1 MTLTDAPPA
10 SATDPVVDTSLR
22 RGSKPSVTQRT
33 GVLPAAGSPA
43 VRPPGADHLSDEE
56 VRQLGAELDA
66 IRDEVIASRGAKDAA
81 YIKRMVKITRG
92 LEVGGRAMLLASRYR
107 PAWALGT
114 GMLALGKVLDNM
126 EVGHNT
132 LHGQWDWMRDP
143 DIHSTTYEWDFVAPA
158 RGWQHTHNDLH
169 HTWTNVIGKDR
180 DVGYNILRV
189 DEDQPWARRDL
200 FNPLVN
206 AGLALVFEWGIASYD
221 LEWDQVQEGHK
232 TKEAFDAD
240 VRLLKT
246 KAIKQIT
253 KEYIAFP
260 VVAQVVAKSGTGAL
274 TGSVAANAIRNV
286 WAHSVIFCGH
296 FPEGVETF
304 TEDMIEGES
313 RGDWYVR
320 QMMGSANLSGSK
332 LFHILTG
339 NLSHQIEHHCFPD
352 IPSNRYFEIAPR
364 VRQICERY
372 GLPYTTGPLPK
383 QLASTWK
390 RIIQLSLPDGARWRD
405 ARRLWRENAP
415 QAL

>member
-1 MTLTDAPPA
+1 MALAAAPYTSTDDEPF
-10 SATDPVVDTSLR
+10 DTSLR
-22 RGSKPSVTQRT
+22 RGSKPSAVKRT
-33 GVLPAAGSPA
+33 GVLPTEGSPT
-43 VRPPGADHLSDEE
+43 VRPPGADHLSDDD

-66 IRDEVIASRGAKDAA
+66 IRDEVIQSRGARDAA
-81 YIKRMVKITRG
+81 YIKRMIKIQRS
-92 LEVGGRAMLLASRYR
+92 LELGGRLLMLASRYK
-107 PAWALGT
+107 PAWVVGT
-114 GMLALGKVLDNM
+114 GMVATAKVLDNM
-126 EVGHNT
+126 EIGHNT

-189 DEDQPWARRDL
+189 SEDQPWAKRDI
-200 FNPLVN
+200 FNPAVN
-206 AGLALVFEWGIASYD
+206 AGLSLVFEWGIASYD

-232 TKEAFDAD
+232 TREAFDAD
-240 VRLLKT
+240 MALLKR
-246 KAIKQIT
+246 KAAKQVL

-260 VVAQVVAKSGTGAL
+260 FVAQVVSRSGIAAL
-274 TGSVAANAIRNV
+274 TASVAANMARNV
-286 WAHSVIFCGH
+286 WAHAVIFCGH

-304 TEDMIEGES
+304 SEEMIEGET

-332 LFHILTG
+332 FFHIMTG

-352 IPSNRYFEIAPR
+352 IPSNRYIEIAPR
-364 VRQICERY
+364 VREICERY
-372 GLPYTTGPLPK
+372 GLPYTTGPLPQ

-390 RIIQLSLPDGARWRD
+390 RIFQLSLPEGKTWRD
-405 ARRLWRENAP
+405 VP
-415 QAL
+415 ALLRA